1 MASAVAYRYARALV
15 DLVMDA
21 GSPLKPEEAVEQLR
35 AVEELISGSAEL
47 RTALLTPAIQTSRKR
62 AIVGTLLER
71 MSISQLIRNF
81 TFVVINHRR
90 VTIMGEIR
98 EAFEQVLDERVGVV
112 RAQVSSAAPLD
123 EDRNAALET
132 ELSKLTGKRIRMQ
145 FVVDPELIG
154 GVLARIGS
162 TLYDGSIRGHIQE
175 LRRKLVE
182 ESAE

>member
-1 MASAVAYRYARALV
+1 MASAVAFRYARALV
-15 DLVMDA
+15 DLVMA
-21 GSPLKPEEAVEQLR
+21 PESPLKPPEAVEQLR

-71 MSISQLIRNF
+71 MSISHLIRNF

-112 RAQVSSAAPLD
+112 RARVNSAVPLD
-123 EDRNAALET
+123 ERRNAALEA
-132 ELSKLTGKRIRMQ
+132 ELSKLT
-145 FVVDPELIG
+145 
-154 GVLARIGS
+154 
-162 TLYDGSIRGHIQE
+162 
-175 LRRKLVE
+175 
-182 ESAE
+182 

>member
-123 EDRNAALET
+123 ERRNAALET

-145 FVVDPELIG
+145 FVVDPALIG
-154 GVLARIGS
+154 GVVARIGS
-162 TLYDGSIRGHIQE
+162 TLYDGSIRGQFQE